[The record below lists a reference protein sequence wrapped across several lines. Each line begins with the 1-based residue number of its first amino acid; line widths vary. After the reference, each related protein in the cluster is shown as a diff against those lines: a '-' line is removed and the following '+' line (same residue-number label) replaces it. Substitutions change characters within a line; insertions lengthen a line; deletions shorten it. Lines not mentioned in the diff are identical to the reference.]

1 MTESL
6 RVAEIARKDLAPAAP
21 PRRVPRRQADRRAAT
36 EAAILDAFDR
46 LLTRAGVAGLGVNAL
61 VKEAGV
67 GKKQLYDYFGGLAGV
82 AVAWVRQRTVWHSLE
97 DIIGEPWDAFQA
109 RTPIDKLR
117 RVNGAYAASLRRNP
131 RLAEL
136 LAGEFLRSA
145 EVKEAVEHVRNL
157 VRGDFER
164 VLNSDERL
172 RHPDMLAINLLA
184 YASATYLGLRAH
196 HQPVF
201 FGFDLSSETAWSA
214 VMTMFDRTLALADP
228 ARTEAQ
234 P

>member
-1 MTESL
+1 VSQAQHLLSEGQAEARES
-6 RVAEIARKDLAPAAP
+6 AP
-21 PRRVPRRQADRRAAT
+21 PRRTARRQADRRAAT

-82 AVAWVRQRTVWHSLE
+82 AAAWVRQRTVWQSLE
-97 DIIGEPWDAFQA
+97 DIIGEPWPAFEA
-109 RTPIDKLR
+109 RAPIDKLR
-117 RVNGAYAASLRRNP
+117 RVNSSYAASLRRNP

-136 LAGEFLRSA
+136 LAGEFLRSE
-145 EVKEAVEHVRNL
+145 EVKAAVEHVRNL

-164 VLNSDERL
+164 VLSSDERL
-172 RHPDMLAINLLA
+172 QHPDMLAINLMA
-184 YASATYLGLRAH
+184 YATATYLGLRAH
-196 HQPVF
+196 HQPIF

-228 ARTEAQ
+228 ARGEARR
-234 P
+234 

>member
-1 MTESL
+1 MTEALQGTGIDAGGSAP
-6 RVAEIARKDLAPAAP
+6 RQARPLA
-21 PRRVPRRQADRRAAT
+21 RRQADRRAAT

-46 LLTRAGVAGLGVNAL
+46 LLQRAGVAGLGVNAL
-61 VKEAGV
+61 IKEAGV

-97 DIIGEPWDAFQA
+97 DIIGEPWEVFEA

-117 RVNGAYAASLRRNP
+117 LVNASYAASLRRNP

-145 EVKEAVEHVRNL
+145 EVKQAVEHVRNL

-164 VLNSDERL
+164 VLNSDPRL
-172 RHPDMLAINLLA
+172 RHPDMLAINLVA

-214 VMTMFDRTLALADP
+214 VMTMFDRSLALADP
-228 ARTEAQ
+228 ERGAHGA
-234 P
+234 